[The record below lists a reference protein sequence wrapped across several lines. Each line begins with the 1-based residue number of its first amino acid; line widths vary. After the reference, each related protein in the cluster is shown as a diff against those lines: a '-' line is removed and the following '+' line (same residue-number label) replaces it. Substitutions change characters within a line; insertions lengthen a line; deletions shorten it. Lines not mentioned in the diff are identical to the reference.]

1 MKRLIIVISLI
12 GIFNNLIDAQNNYEK
27 LINPTEIGRVN
38 FVGTIKNKLIFQ
50 EDNTWDL
57 YELVENPDNIN
68 SQYYYKLFKKGNV
81 NYDENNIRK
90 KVSYIKDDYIIYFKV
105 IRSLLQPYS
114 YKNEVYLEYPEGK
127 VFLAPHQLF
136 DYNINDEK
144 DFLVFTKDDIDSKYP
159 EYSDGDYIAQKIWY
173 VDLKKETPLPK
184 QLPIRGRNLN
194 IIDDYLYFYDYYSKI
209 AHDEKFNLYRVKI
222 GDLNNVE
229 MVFRQ
234 TYNTGY
240 IYSDLKLLFARI
252 ILNHKG
258 VNIIFNT
265 ETQSYARL
273 DENSIYNTGHTV
285 KNISSTGGASH
296 YSEKYDA
303 AFWKGRSHLNY
314 ISNLPKEY
322 PHKFREIRGVLKD
335 GTNGIHYQGYESFD
349 DLPKKGDLSLSIE
362 EKERLYNFPRPEKPF
377 TGTFITNELMYESS
391 KEELNKLTKENLR
404 LLRNAFFARLGY
416 KFKSEDLQ
424 NFFGQFDWYNNSE
437 DKLKLSNEDII
448 IPDEDKDRIDIIL
461 EIENSK

>member
-38 FVGTIKNKLIFQ
+38 FVGTVMSKLIFQ
-50 EDNTWDL
+50 EDDTWDL
-57 YELVENPDNIN
+57 YELIENPDNVN
-68 SQYYYKLFKKGNV
+68 GQYYYKLYKKGNI
-81 NYDENNIRK
+81 NYDENNTRK
-90 KVSYIKDDYIIYFKV
+90 TISYIKDDCIIYFKV
-105 IRSLLQPYS
+105 IRSLSKPYT
-114 YKNEVYLEYPEGK
+114 YKNEVYLEYPDGK

-144 DFLVFTKDDIDSKYP
+144 DFLVFTKDDIDSKHP
-159 EYSDGDYIAQKIWY
+159 EYKDGFYITQKIWY
-173 VDLKKETPLPK
+173 VDLKEENPESK
-184 QLPIRGRNLN
+184 QLSIRGRGLK
-194 IIDDYLYFYDYYSKI
+194 IISEYLYFYDYYNKD
-209 AHDEKFNLYRVKI
+209 AYDEMFNLYRVKLQ
-222 GDLNNVE
+222 DWNNVE
-229 MVFRQ
+229 MILRQ
-234 TYNTGY
+234 TYSRGY
-240 IYSDLKLLFARI
+240 IYPNHKLLFASI
-252 ILNHKG
+252 VIDHKP
-258 VNIIFNT
+258 VNIIYNT

-273 DENSIYNTGHTV
+273 DENSIYNTGHIV
-285 KNISSTGGASH
+285 KNTSSTGGASY

-303 AFWKGRSHLNY
+303 AFWKGRTHLNY

-349 DLPKKGDLSLSIE
+349 DLPKKVDLSLPIE
-362 EKERLYNFPRPEKPF
+362 EKERLYNFPRPDKLF
-377 TGTFITNELMYESS
+377 NGTFITNELMYEAS
-391 KEELNKLTKENLR
+391 KENLGKLTRDELR

-437 DKLKLSNEDII
+437 DKLKLPNEKII
-448 IPDEDKDRIDIIL
+448 IPDEDKKRIDLIQ
-461 EIENSK
+461 EVENSK